1 MGASWTVVWISLR
14 VIGRG
19 GCRVRRWF
27 RLLALCIV
35 ECVCSCAVRI
45 GGCV

>member
-1 MGASWTVVWISLR
+1 MR
-14 VIGRG
+14 VIGGG

-27 RLLALCIV
+27 RLLALCVV
-35 ECVCSCAVRI
+35 ECVCSCVVCT

>member
-1 MGASWTVVWISLR
+1 MGWAVW
-14 VIGRG
+14 VIGGG

-35 ECVCSCAVRI
+35 ECVCSCVVCTF
-45 GGCV
+45 GCM